1 MSISA
6 KRATIRRTLMDS
18 PVKITKI
25 SLVVPSLFHRD
36 GIGHAVLSTRLAFKA
51 AGLDVTIFCRRSD
64 FSHNDIVTFE
74 DTSSLIT
81 NNKYIESNI
90 IIFFV
95 GIIHNIFN
103 LIWLGNGHALRIVR
117 FHNVTPG
124 NIAHGSTTALSDITY
139 LDYPHFIHSADIIWC
154 DSEFN
159 RQAVIAHGASA
170 QVISLP
176 VRNIRRSPTRWS
188 ARRLIKIVY
197 VGRLVK
203 SKNLEDLLL
212 AVEILSATATL
223 RVQLTIASS
232 SRHADASILKM
243 IRDKARQAADS
254 YRIRLKLDLSQSALD
269 RLYRDSNIFAT
280 ASLHE
285 GFCIPVLEALSAGAL
300 PVTYSNS
307 NLQYIGGGLSVLSHN
322 DTPSALA
329 AALEKASHML
339 LNRPADDHEPYL
351 EVAAGTFSFDEFDA
365 ATAAYLQNFTL
376 EALGSQM
383 IRSIQSNTS
392 RRGYSHTNSC

>member
-1 MSISA
+1 
-6 KRATIRRTLMDS
+6 MDN
-18 PVKITKI
+18 PLKII
-25 SLVVPSLFHRD
+25 NVSLVAPSLFHRD
-36 GIGHAVLSTRLAFKA
+36 GIGHAILSTRLALKA
-51 AGLDVTIFCRRSD
+51 IGLDVTIFCRRSD
-64 FSHNDIVTFE
+64 FNDSDIVTFD
-74 DTSSLIT
+74 DTPSLLS
-81 NNKYIESNI
+81 NRKYLKSDA

-95 GIIHNIFN
+95 GINHRIFD
-103 LIWLGNGHALRIVR
+103 LIWLGNGRALRIVR
-117 FHNVTPG
+117 FHNITPR
-124 NIAHGSTTALSDITY
+124 NIACDSTTALPDITY
-139 LDYPHFIHSADIIWC
+139 QDYPHFIHSADIIWC

-203 SKNLEDLLL
+203 SKNLKDLLL
-212 AVEILSATATL
+212 AAEILSDTANL

-243 IRDKARQAADS
+243 IRDKVRKTADS
-254 YRIRLKLDLSQSALD
+254 CRIRLKLDLSQSALD
-269 RLYRDSNIFAT
+269 RLYRDSDIFAT

-307 NLQYIGGGLSVLSHN
+307 NLRYIGGGLSVLSHN
-322 DTPSALA
+322 DTPIALA

-351 EVAAGTFSFDEFDA
+351 EVAAGTFSFAEFDA
-365 ATAAYLQNFTL
+365 ATGAYLQNFTL
-376 EALGSQM
+376 GALGSQM
-383 IRSIQSNTS
+383 IRSIDSNTS
-392 RRGYSHTNSC
+392 KRGYSYASS